1 MPAQRQR
8 IALALMAAAVLG
20 CYMDEPTNPVDST
33 LFAVVLQPDNL
44 NIPVGGT
51 HTVDVRAFN
60 GRLSPLSSFGAPTF
74 TSTDTLRVRVSPAGE
89 VTGVATGN
97 ARVIARVTVNGVTK
111 ADTIAVRVSAA
122 GATALGSLTL
132 SPAPIALGG
141 NCQRALAPVI
151 QDAGGTT
158 ITPSSSGLTAPFYLS
173 RNPSVATVSS
183 AGTLTGANPG
193 TAYIVGTLTS
203 GGVTKTDSVLVTVG
217 EAPAATVT
225 LSEAGATPSD
235 VRIPAGCL
243 VSFRNAGTKAT
254 DVTFVSSAPT
264 NTGGTAPTRP
274 SNISSLAVGAT
285 QAVRFNFATSGG
297 APVTGTV
304 TFRSNAFSTASTTVG
319 GTVTTTAP

>member
-1 MPAQRQR
+1 MPAIRQR
-8 IALALMAAAVLG
+8 IALALTVAAVLG

-33 LFAVVLQPDNL
+33 LYAVVLQPDNL

-51 HTVDVRAFN
+51 HTVTVGALN
-60 GRLSPLSSFGAPTF
+60 GRFSPISSFGAPTF
-74 TSTDTLRVRVSPAGE
+74 TSTDTNRVRVSSAGV
-89 VTGVATGN
+89 VTGIAAGN
-97 ARVIARVTVNGVTK
+97 ASVIARVTADGVTK

-132 SPAPIALGG
+132 SSAAVSLGG

-151 QDAGGTT
+151 RDAGGAT
-158 ITPSSSGLTAPFYLS
+158 ITPSSSGITGPFYLS
-173 RNPSVATVSS
+173 RNPAVATVSS
-183 AGTLTGANPG
+183 TGTLTGANPG
-193 TAYIVGTLTS
+193 STYVVGTLTS

-217 EAPAATVT
+217 QIPAATVA
-225 LSEAGATPSD
+225 LSEAGASPSA
-235 VRIPAGCL
+235 VTIPAGCL

-254 DVTFVSSAPT
+254 DVTFVSSTPT
-264 NTGGTAPTRP
+264 NTGGTAPALP

-285 QAVRFNFATSGG
+285 QAVRFAFATSGG

-304 TFRSNAFSTASTTVG
+304 TFRSNAFTTATTTVG